1 VEGENLFMTDK
12 EFDVLDELYFIQSFG
27 DLLLAIGL
35 EDEILVQTLIS
46 LFDKGWIRVYHDV
59 DLEVPPKEVNL
70 QEHAIKY
77 FYLAS
82 KEGLL
87 AHNTA

>member
-1 VEGENLFMTDK
+1 MTDR
-12 EFDVLDELYFIQSFG
+12 EFDVLDELYFIQSYS
-27 DLLLAIGL
+27 DLSSAIGL
-35 EDEILVQTLIS
+35 EDEILILTLTS
-46 LFDKGWIRVYHDV
+46 LFDKGWIRVYHDI
-59 DLEVPPKEVNL
+59 DLEVNSKEVNIK
-70 QEHAIKY
+70 EHAIKY